1 MSERLM
7 GQETTVTLTLNG
19 QLVTELTAI
28 KSSEFVFK
36 GQAVS
41 SDYLGQPGPVFDEVS
56 DGVTVKI
63 EFEVDSPQYFDLL
76 ARLIRRKRGEE
87 LFRVNINTRF
97 NFRSG
102 VSRFCTVPN
111 VSFGDLPMSVPE
123 RKQKVKG
130 SLDGM
135 AQSALF
141 PSGV

>member
-1 MSERLM
+1 MQGRLAVAIP
-7 GQETTVTLTLNG
+7 EPRCELDHKDAWTLLIATILSANTNDTNSG
-19 QLVTELTAI
+19 RAFEQLRATFGPDWDAVRTAPLEAI
-28 KSSEFVFK
+28 KVAKDK
-36 GQAVS
+36 G
-41 SDYLGQPGPVFDEVS
+41 
-56 DGVTVKI
+56 
-63 EFEVDSPQYFDLL
+63 
-76 ARLIRRKRGEE
+76 
-87 LFRVNINTRF
+87 FRVNINTRF
-97 NFRSG
+97 NFRTG

>member
-41 SDYLGQPGPVFDEVS
+41 SDYLGQPGPVFDEVN

-102 VSRFCTVPN
+102 VSRF
-111 VSFGDLPMSVPE
+111 
-123 RKQKVKG
+123 
-130 SLDGM
+130 
-135 AQSALF
+135 
-141 PSGV
+141 